1 MNIDPGLK
9 QRYSGILSLI
19 LGIIIICIPVSV
31 VYLLI
36 GVTLII
42 MSLPNLIVSANKL
55 NTKNSFI
62 ITVFVKSLLL
72 SILGIVVI
80 FNPGVINYIFI
91 VAGLIIIL
99 GTLTEK
105 ITYQEKSKYSTTE
118 VVISIFGLVLICFGG
133 LSFVETIINIVK
145 IVIGALTALSGL
157 ILIISARPKKD
168 NFEDIL
174 NDYERRYQEKM
185 KAENEQ
191 NSDIIDVTY
200 EENEEEK

>member
-1 MNIDPGLK
+1 MQIDPGLK

-42 MSLPNLIVSANKL
+42 MSLPNLIFSANKL

>member
-42 MSLPNLIVSANKL
+42 MSLPKLIVSANKL

-145 IVIGALTALSGL
+145 IVIGALTAISGL